1 MRKGKEICLVS
12 TGYMTHSA
20 VGVADM
26 LVKEGIAIG
35 VVDVFLLK
43 PLNDDLFFEAVE
55 GYKCVMTIEEAFVKK
70 GGLDSL
76 VAGILNDRNS
86 NIRLVRMG
94 FNDAYV
100 FDIGNRAYLH
110 RLNNLD
116 AEGIAI
122 NIREILNVL

>member
-1 MRKGKEICLVS
+1 
-12 TGYMTHSA
+12 

-43 PLNDDLFFEAVE
+43 PLNDDLFFEAVK

-76 VAGILNDRNS
+76 VSGILNDRNS

-94 FNDAYV
+94 FDDAYV
-100 FDIGNRAYLH
+100 FDIGKREYLH

-116 AEGIAI
+116 DEGIAK
-122 NIREILNVL
+122 NIREILNAL